1 MGLISRWIDRKP
13 VNEQRRAEATKA
25 LGVLLGSAGGLLAI
39 KLGILDPAAI
49 FKIARSDPDA
59 ALAKTEGAIQ
69 TAAGVSGQ
77 YTQLQSLDADP
88 SSPPGGSVWY
98 RNDTGQF
105 KYQDAHAAG
114 VARTVNAWKDFTGA
128 PFVTVSPV
136 GTAQGYPKNNGAD
149 YGPDTPLNNTGPGL
163 SVTGGQHEADLF
175 LAARG
180 GGTAVLND
188 AQALVITPS
197 TGNYFVNPQGT
208 VYPTPGGAA
217 GDGTV
222 DGILSAK
229 EYKLTAGTGGQFV
242 NSDALALNTVQ
253 ITANPAYATGSLLVG
268 SDGSLVSTN
277 SPNSATPKWRTSGVG
292 SVTTYLSLPTA
303 GTGLSPIYGLDN
315 RLAVA
320 AVDGAAITLYTTV
333 NGTSAFEV
341 TYRIFGEA
349 GTVTSGIYTLV
360 WTEGGV
366 AMTETVAITAVD
378 TEKHDTVPM
387 QPDNGTAITV
397 QLTTLT
403 GTTPKAN
410 VLAVLKEDA

>member
-217 GDGTV
+217 GDGSM
-222 DGILSAK
+222 DG
-229 EYKLTAGTGGQFV
+229 
-242 NSDALALNTVQ
+242 ALTVQ
-253 ITANPAYATGSLLVG
+253 ANDGQIFNILENSTDGKVLLAGGNSSYVASYVIWQFRANPSINQLNGISTKGLG
-268 SDGSLVSTN
+268 VS
-277 SPNSATPKWRTSGVG
+277 A
-292 SVTTYLSLPTA
+292 
-303 GTGLSPIYGLDN
+303 IYGLDN